1 VQRFGNSRRRFLAI
15 LAVASAGGLAAL
27 GPAPGQVPR
36 GMPKP
41 PPPPAEPRDQDQE
54 NSRSLDSESAKRARL
69 LKTEKDFRE
78 GVERLY
84 SLAAEL
90 RDEVH
95 LAPSTGVFSVRMYKK
110 TAEIEKLAKQ
120 LKGNAKG

>member
-1 VQRFGNSRRRFLAI
+1 VHQRGNSRRRFLTI

-27 GPAPGQVPR
+27 GAAPGQVPR

-41 PPPPAEPRDQDQE
+41 PPTAEPRDQDQE
-54 NSRSLDSESAKRARL
+54 NPRSLDSEAAKRTRL
-69 LKTEKDFRE
+69 RQTEKDFRE

>member
-1 VQRFGNSRRRFLAI
+1 VQQFANSRRRFLTI

-27 GPAPGQVPR
+27 GPTPRQVPR

-41 PPPPAEPRDQDQE
+41 PPPAEPRDQE
-54 NSRSLDSESAKRARL
+54 NPPSLESGAAKRARL
-69 LKTEKDFRE
+69 LKTEQDFRE

-90 RDEVH
+90 REEVH

>member
-1 VQRFGNSRRRFLAI
+1 VQQFGNSRRRFLTI
-15 LAVASAGGLAAL
+15 LAVASAGGLAAP
-27 GPAPGQVPR
+27 GPTPGQVPR

-41 PPPPAEPRDQDQE
+41 PPPAEPRDQDQE
-54 NSRSLDSESAKRARL
+54 NPPSLNSEAAKRGR

-84 SLAAEL
+84 ALAAEL
-90 RDEVH
+90 REEVH

-120 LKGNAKG
+120 LKANAKG